1 MIKAEIFEP
10 HDYNHETPAMRLC
23 NFINNKKIKN
33 YTLIEE
39 DASYWCAKQQ
49 QNKLG
54 KRLVLIYEEVEN
66 EEIYRT

>member
-1 MIKAEIFEP
+1 MSKAEIFEP

-23 NFINNKKIKN
+23 NFINSKKIKN
-33 YTLIEE
+33 YTLVEE
-39 DASYWCAKQQ
+39 DTTYWCAKQQ

-66 EEIYRT
+66 E